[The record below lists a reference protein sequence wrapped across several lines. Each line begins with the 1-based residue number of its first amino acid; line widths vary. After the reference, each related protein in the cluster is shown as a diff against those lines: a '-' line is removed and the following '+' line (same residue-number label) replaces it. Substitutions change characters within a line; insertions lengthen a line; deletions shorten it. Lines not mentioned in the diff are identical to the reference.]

1 LNLFRFNY
9 DRPGPGV
16 RKDEPQ
22 KNAFI
27 RFFAILF
34 RKFTQFIEL
43 NLLFAAFVFGAF
55 VVAYLV
61 SSFMPDWLVLF
72 LIILLVSPFLAGL
85 TFVTRNYA
93 REEHAFL
100 LSDFFEASK
109 NNWKAF
115 LINGM
120 VCYFL
125 YFILSIAIKFYYSK
139 LAYGLW
145 YGFSLCICIA
155 IALLLIFAQYYVPV
169 MIITFDLKL
178 IQIYKNA
185 LIFAVL
191 GLWRNLLL
199 TILLG
204 FLAVLLYFSPAIIL
218 TFLIGIVFTITLLF
232 SFSAFLINFTIYPLI
247 YKMMIVPYYNK
258 MNNEQDEQE
267 KSHNLSSN
275 EK

>member
-55 VVAYLV
+55 VVVYLV
-61 SSFMPDWLVLF
+61 SSFIPNIPDWLILF

-100 LSDFFEASK
+100 MSDFLEASQK
-109 NNWKAF
+109 NWKAF
-115 LINGM
+115 LINGV

-125 YFILSIAIKFYYSK
+125 YFILSVAIKFYYSK

-185 LIFAVL
+185 LIFAIL

-199 TILLG
+199 TIFLGLLAA
-204 FLAVLLYFSPAIIL
+204 FLYFSSAIVL
-218 TFLIGIVFTITLLF
+218 TFLIGIAFTITLLF
-232 SFSAFLINFTIYPLI
+232 SFSSFLINFTIYPLI
-247 YKMMIVPYYNK
+247 YKTMILP
-258 MNNEQDEQE
+258 QE
-267 KSHNLSSN
+267 KPDNN
-275 EK
+275 RK